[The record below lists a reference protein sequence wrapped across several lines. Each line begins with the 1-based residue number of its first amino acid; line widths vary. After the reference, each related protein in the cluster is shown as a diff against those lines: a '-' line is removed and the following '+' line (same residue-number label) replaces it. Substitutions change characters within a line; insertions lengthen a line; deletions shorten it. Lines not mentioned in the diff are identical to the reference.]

1 MFAVFLF
8 CFVVGGLGGGFD
20 GPGGGFLFDVVSVVA
35 LLPLLLYHLSPDL
48 HPLDYLFWAEVNRRL
63 RRQESRFAKTK
74 RKVLL
79 CVSCPPAPHN
89 LEHPGEGSDAHGD
102 VGEAPMH
109 CCEEG
114 ERQTLRGVSSTWF
127 S

>member
-1 MFAVFLF
+1 MRVEHCPLKAGPEGKRCLPFFLF

-79 CVSCPPAPHN
+79 
-89 LEHPGEGSDAHGD
+89 
-102 VGEAPMH
+102 
-109 CCEEG
+109 
-114 ERQTLRGVSSTWF
+114 
-127 S
+127 